1 VRVRELAKRASAL
14 YSSSLCIAEL
24 ACVFHRQVR
33 KGSIKARVA
42 SSLRDLFLQ
51 DIRDGVWEL
60 IPVSDR
66 LLRRVE
72 SLTRTLPPS
81 CYLRAGD
88 AIHLAS
94 AAENGFDEIW
104 TNDRRLLEAAPILA
118 LKGRSVD
125 PHA

>member
-1 VRVRELAKRASAL
+1 
-14 YSSSLCIAEL
+14 LCIAEL

-33 KGSIKARVA
+33 EGSIKPRAV
-42 SSLRDLFLQ
+42 SNLRDLFLQ
-51 DIRDGVWEL
+51 DLRDGVWEL

-66 LLRRVE
+66 LLHRVE
-72 SLTRTLPPS
+72 SFTRTLPPS

-94 AAENGFDEIW
+94 AADNGFDEIW
-104 TNDRRLLEAAPILA
+104 TNDRRLLEAAAILG

-125 PHA
+125 PHGLT

>member
-1 VRVRELAKRASAL
+1 ME
-14 YSSSLCIAEL
+14 C
-24 ACVFHRQVR
+24 
-33 KGSIKARVA
+33 GS
-42 SSLRDLFLQ
+42 
-51 DIRDGVWEL
+51 L

-66 LLRRVE
+66 LLHMVE

-94 AAENGFDEIW
+94 AVENGFGEIW
-104 TNDRRLLEAAPILA
+104 TNHRRLLEAAASLG

-125 PHA
+125 LREPT